1 MKRDNWITIIEI
13 LEANEFQEA
22 RSKPGLY
29 WRKFEDKTEYVD
41 MRDLIDENGLVK
53 LSHKAEITIFSY
65 LGDNGAENSREL
77 KRILVMIKALKDENQ
92 TKLVV

>member
-41 MRDLIDENGLVK
+41 MR
-53 LSHKAEITIFSY
+53 SHKAEITIFSY
-65 LGDNGAENSREL
+65 RGENGAENSREL

>member
-13 LEANEFQEA
+13 LEANEFREA

-41 MRDLIDENGLVK
+41 MRDLITEQR
-53 LSHKAEITIFSY
+53 T
-65 LGDNGAENSREL
+65 AEN
-77 KRILVMIKALKDENQ
+77 
-92 TKLVV
+92 